1 MNVVLEHPTVVFP
14 IKPEFVGQ
22 KFKMVLGKKSGKP
35 SIQVKLDEL
44 GLSATEDQIAEML
57 KLVKS
62 KGIEKKSTLTDDEF
76 KVISVKV
83 LKG

>member
-22 KFKMVLGKKSGKP
+22 KFQMLLGKKSGKP

-57 KLVKS
+57 QMVKL
-62 KGIEKKSTLTDDEF
+62 KGIEKKGTLTEDEF
-76 KVISVKV
+76 KGIANTV